1 MSNVLLDMR
10 GLSIGL
16 QQEDGVRELL
26 RDISLDILPQE
37 TVSLLGGSGGGK
49 TSLGLSVLR
58 LLPSAMKVSS
68 GKILFL
74 GQDLLSFPRSR
85 MRHIRGKEISM
96 IFQEPLSAFNP
107 VFRIGDQIAE
117 VVSEHTDCPRQSI
130 AKRVC
135 DLLETAEIPEPR
147 RVASAYAHQLS
158 AGLRQ
163 RAMIAQAIAASP
175 KLIIA
180 DEPTSNLDV
189 TVQARM
195 IELFAKLK
203 KQLGVSLL
211 LITHDLGLVKAMAD
225 RVFVLHEG
233 RIVEQGRTQDVLG
246 HARHD
251 FTKRLLTT
259 INP

>member
-1 MSNVLLDMR
+1 MSEVLLDIR

-16 QQEDGVRELL
+16 QQEDGVRDLL
-26 RDISLDILPQE
+26 RDVSLNILPQE

-49 TSLGLSVLR
+49 TSLGLAILG
-58 LLPSAMKVSS
+58 LLPSAMKVHN

-74 GQDLLSFPRSR
+74 GQDLLSLQRSSLR
-85 MRHIRGKEISM
+85 RLRGKEISM

-117 VVSEHTDCPRQSI
+117 VVQEHTDHPR
-130 AKRVC
+130 AKIMDRVC
-135 DLLETAEIPEPR
+135 TLLDMVEIPEPR
-147 RVASAYAHQLS
+147 RVASAHPHQLS

-175 KLIIA
+175 KVIIA

-189 TVQARM
+189 TVQARI

-203 KQLGVSLL
+203 KQLSLSLL
-211 LITHDLGLVKAMAD
+211 LITHDLGLVKAMSD
-225 RVFVLHEG
+225 RVFILYEG
-233 RIVEQGRTQDVLG
+233 RIVEQGNTQDVLS
-246 HARHD
+246 HAHHD
-251 FTKRLLTT
+251 FTKRLITT
-259 INP
+259 ISL